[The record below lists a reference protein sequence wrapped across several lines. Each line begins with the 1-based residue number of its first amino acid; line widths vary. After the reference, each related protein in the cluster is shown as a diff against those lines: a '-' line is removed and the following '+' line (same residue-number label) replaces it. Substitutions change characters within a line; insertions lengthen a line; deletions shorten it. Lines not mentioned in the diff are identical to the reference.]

1 MDCFF
6 GKQLSWFF
14 SSIQVINSWQR
25 NSTVIF
31 IRNKHSFWKAQTV
44 LLSLVKPL
52 RVGIIWTYAKSL
64 DNKRVYYSVVKYFI
78 TNKKVFLSVC

>member
-1 MDCFF
+1 MKFNCYIHK
-6 GKQLSWFF
+6 KQTFLLKGSD
-14 SSIQVINSWQR
+14 SSFKMS
-25 NSTVIF
+25 
-31 IRNKHSFWKAQTV
+31 
-44 LLSLVKPL
+44 SLVKPL